1 MKYKAIVFDW
11 DGTLMDSI
19 SKIVESMQ
27 TSAKH
32 LGFPVPDYDQ
42 AKNVIGISL
51 LPALKQ
57 LFNVHDEETAMQLF
71 HTYKDHFKDHAQIS
85 SPLFT
90 GAIELLETLRQQ
102 GYILAVATGKAR
114 QGLDHNWHH
123 SNTKHYFS
131 ASRTADDAQSKPSPD
146 MLQQLLSEL
155 NLSAD
160 QVLMVGDTTYD
171 MAMAEAINMDRVGV
185 SFGVHSKDELQKH
198 NPLAVIDALEELL
211 LHV

>member
-1 MKYKAIVFDW
+1 VKYKAIVFDW

-19 SKIVESMQ
+19 GKIVESMQ

-32 LGFPVPDYDQ
+32 LGLPTPSFEQ
-42 AKNVIGISL
+42 AKDVIGISL

-57 LFNVHDEETAMQLF
+57 LFNIQDEKAALELF
-71 HTYKDHFKDHAQIS
+71 HTYKEHFKDHTQII
-85 SPLFT
+85 SPLFSGT
-90 GAIELLETLRQQ
+90 IPLLESLKQQ
-102 GYILAVATGKAR
+102 GYILAVATGKGR
-114 QGLDHNWHH
+114 QGLEHNWQH
-123 SNTKHYFS
+123 SDTKHFFS

-155 NLSAD
+155 NLTAD

-171 MAMAEAINMDRVGV
+171 MAMAEAINMDRIGV
-185 SFGVHSKDELQKH
+185 SFGVHSADTLQKH
-198 NPLAVIDALEELL
+198 TPLAVIDSLEELL